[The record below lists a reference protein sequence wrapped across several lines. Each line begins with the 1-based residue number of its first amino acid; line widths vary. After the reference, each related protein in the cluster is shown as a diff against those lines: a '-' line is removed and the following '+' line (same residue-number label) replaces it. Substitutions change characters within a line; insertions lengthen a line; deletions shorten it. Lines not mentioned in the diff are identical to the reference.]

1 MGRILRCEVLLVM
14 ILSGLLS
21 IGFGCSSDDKKKA
34 TDVAGETDG
43 INAPDGSQDWTGADT
58 HNQVPVSFSNN
69 VDLCKI
75 TETPLS
81 AVTSQVDVTPELLQ
95 AFASRLQEE
104 GYDVFAG
111 PEVPV
116 VADPVVTSDI
126 GAGLD
131 LRDRETVS
139 PPDVQDDGVGDDA
152 VNPPWPDVA
161 PDLDVPPVWTGGPYV
176 IARTPLADMIY
187 VTSEG
192 VLGVVSW
199 CPVQT
204 LGQIRRLDYALADA
218 FRLWGDVAVFDYTA
232 ETEGWTRPMAYY
244 TKVEGTFQRSYMSD
258 SLEADD
264 PHEGVISI
272 SGKPV
277 MAAIALYGHA
287 DVPSQA
293 GDLVGMDMLQVG
305 QKVIAEAD
313 VDISTGQAS
322 FMWNITPFAGE
333 GELPVVIDAAVRD
346 PGLEWEVGL
355 YSIFADAVFPES
367 VHGSFVM
374 NLQGAPPGKLLR
386 SKLLADL
393 LVHLPPFEPLF

>member
-1 MGRILRCEVLLVM
+1 MGRIFRCEVMLVL
-14 ILSGLLS
+14 ILSGFLLV
-21 IGFGCSSDDKKKA
+21 GFGCGSDDKKKA
-34 TDVAGETDG
+34 GDVSGETDG
-43 INAPDGSQDWTGADT
+43 LNSPDGSQDGAGGET
-58 HNQVPVSFSNN
+58 RSQVPVSFSNN

-75 TETPLS
+75 TDTPLS

-95 AFASRLQEE
+95 AFAARLQEE

-116 VADPVVTSDI
+116 VADPVVTSDVVT
-126 GAGLD
+126 GLD
-131 LRDRETVS
+131 IRDRETFVS
-139 PPDVQDDGVGDDA
+139 FDVQEETVGNDVDLPLPDAVPDV
-152 VNPPWPDVA
+152 
-161 PDLDVPPVWTGGPYV
+161 DVPPVWTGGPYV

-192 VLGVVSW
+192 TMGVVSW
-199 CPVQT
+199 CPAQT

-322 FMWNITPFAGE
+322 FMWNITPLAGE

-346 PGLEWEVGL
+346 PGLEWEVGV

-386 SKLLADL
+386 SKPLVDL
-393 LVHLPPFEPLF
+393 VVQLPPFEPLF